1 MPEDLLL
8 ISGAAAQML
17 PLLWKYTRNNIPQDE
32 RDPSNIWKQQKQQQ
46 QQINSVVD
54 YVKRK
59 DRASTYKTI
68 LLKTHDH
75 MYSPNRPYTHDQP
88 MLQAWQSC
96 TKHYNWN
103 QAAATTADRSNKY
116 QKPRSHLQ
124 DCKTILQVVDAKQ
137 NRVYIP
143 ATRWSKIFKSSGRA
157 INSNKK
163 IKDVREA

>member
-17 PLLWKYTRNNIPQDE
+17 PSLWKYTRNNSLQDE

-75 MYSPNRPYTHDQP
+75 CPNRPYTHDQP

-103 QAAATTADRSNKY
+103 QAAATDRSNKY

-124 DCKTILQVVDAKQ
+124 DCKTFLQVVDAKQ

-143 ATRWSKIFKSSGRA
+143 ATRCSKIFKRSGRA
-157 INSNKK
+157 MSSNKK